1 MKDRVMNCP
10 NCGAPVTG
18 GRCEYCGTLFLDFGA
33 LSMDEPTYMRIRTEE
48 GFSLFRCIVTRAEFT
63 LEHKFPEE
71 RLAWGEGPVIIQ
83 STPEYKFTFEA
94 VGVPNE
100 NGLVFI
106 QSKKPT
112 LDQQAQEMAG
122 MEREL

>member
-33 LSMDEPTYMRIRTEE
+33 LSMDEPTYIRIRTEK
-48 GFSLFRCIVTRAEFT
+48 GFMFFRSIIQDIEMECGQT
-63 LEHKFPEE
+63 PE
-71 RLAWGEGPVIIQ
+71 LYACNDPVIIVREPQ
-83 STPEYKFTFEA
+83 YTLRFKA

-122 MEREL
+122 MEREK

>member
-18 GRCEYCGTLFLDFGA
+18 GRCEYCGTLFLDFGV
-33 LSMDEPTYMRIRTEE
+33 LSTEKLTYIRIRTEK
-48 GFSLFRCIVTRAEFT
+48 GFMFFRSIIQDIEMECDRT
-63 LEHKFPEE
+63 PE
-71 RLAWGEGPVIIQ
+71 LYACNNPVIFVHEPQ
-83 STPEYKFTFEA
+83 YTLRFEA

-106 QSKKPT
+106 ESKKPT
-112 LDQQAQEMAG
+112 LDQQVQEMAG